1 MKKKVHDDFYNSLSP
16 NLSQKK
22 FQELEE
28 EFWSERW
35 REIDESLYIYSI
47 GEVKALVDEHNAD
60 ETTKVRISFF
70 GPWIIS
76 NEIVSGILGA
86 AQIVGIAI
94 AIVLLYIIYHMR
106 YVILSTIL
114 YIIYDMS
121 YRMII

>member
-16 NLSQKK
+16 NLPQKK

-47 GEVKALVDEHNAD
+47 GEMKALVDEHNAD

-94 AIVLLYIIYHMR
+94 AIVLLYIIWFIFTY
-106 YVILSTIL
+106 
-114 YIIYDMS
+114 YIS
-121 YRMII
+121 LGSNF